1 MNNFFDL
8 TLANIRQGIKEANLD
23 PIQLPHDA
31 DKFTVKVI
39 YNIYMEASE
48 PKLVNFI
55 LDIIGVNSLR
65 PGVFQM

>member
-31 DKFTVKVI
+31 DQFTVKVI
-39 YNIYMEASE
+39 YNIYIWKPPILSE
-48 PKLVNFI
+48 LTPY
-55 LDIIGVNSLR
+55 
-65 PGVFQM
+65 